1 MGQRSIWVRIRAIES
16 ISHSPA
22 PLMIFAFEIKL
33 LAGLGLMPDL
43 AATRLSARAKELM
56 RHVVGLQWDELRN
69 VTFPPNLQTE
79 LRQFLHGFLI
89 FHLGKIPSG
98 RSAAWL
104 ES

>member
-1 MGQRSIWVRIRAIES
+1 
-16 ISHSPA
+16 
-22 PLMIFAFEIKL
+22 L
-33 LAGLGLMPDL
+33 L
-43 AATRLSARAKELM
+43 
-56 RHVVGLQWDELRN
+56 RHVAQQSWDELRN
-69 VTFPPNLQTE
+69 LPFPPNLQNE